1 MKNVTLHMLIL
12 SLSCML
18 SACAAKTTSAA
29 TQCPVN
35 EPVRWKVDDADRP
48 SYLDADVEEIAVV
61 ERISYDQ
68 QAQAFRMLESGSFV
82 RVTNAKAEELMG
94 HAFSARSAILKQAE
108 YHAERAAF
116 FAELCLENPK
126 DTSHR
131 DARDEEQASAR
142 RLRSQSRHLKPYLMR
157 AIGLA
162 GCGTGSFSALRHHDD
177 IWVSFGGI
185 GSGFTPEPQAV
196 IVYLDRPPRAA
207 HVTTPGTCL

>member
-1 MKNVTLHMLIL
+1 MKKVILPLLIL

-18 SACAAKTTSAA
+18 SACAAKTKPAA
-29 TQCPVN
+29 TQRPVI
-35 EPVRWKVDDADRP
+35 EPVRWKADDAERP
-48 SYLDADVEEIAVV
+48 FYLNADVEEIAVV
-61 ERISYDQ
+61 ERISYDRH
-68 QAQAFRMLESGSFV
+68 AQAFRMLESRSFV

-126 DTSHR
+126 DASHR
-131 DARDEEQASAR
+131 DARDEEQATAR
-142 RLRSQSRHLKPYLMR
+142 RLRSQSGSLKPYLMR

-162 GCGTGSFSALRHHDD
+162 GCGTGSFSALRHHDE
-177 IWVSFGGI
+177 IWVSFVGI
-185 GSGFTPEPQAV
+185 GSGYTPETQAV
-196 IVYLDRPPRAA
+196 IVYLDCPPRAA